1 MVLIPAKMSLKTEI
15 GWCWYLM
22 RSEIIALTPF
32 LSSIMCFFFIC
43 YHAVSGCRSA
53 LGIEDG
59 AISDQQI
66 TASSAASSAYAYR
79 GRLNSQN
86 TESQSGAWSASVTD
100 ENQWLQIDL
109 GGSYYT
115 MVTRV
120 ATQGRNGL
128 PEWVTKYKL
137 QHSYNGVELKN
148 YKEKGKFTDEVRHV
162 NFSESESNMPAKE
175 TPIY

>member
-1 MVLIPAKMSLKTEI
+1 
-15 GWCWYLM
+15 M
-22 RSEIIALTPF
+22 RGEIIALTPF

-128 PEWVTKYKL
+128 AEWVTKYKL
-137 QHSYNGVELKN
+137 QHSYNGVEFKN